1 MFRFRI
7 IFGIL
12 VLILPALGWA
22 ANPNDLFRKANTAY
36 TQGNYAVAIE
46 QYQQIIEQGSVSAEL
61 FYNLGNAYLQA
72 DDLAEAILY
81 YEKALNASPSDDRIK
96 KNLELARD
104 KVDTPVIDI
113 PDFFLL
119 RMWKSFAN
127 MLSPSIWIIIQLGF
141 GLLLI
146 YGFYLWQLNA
156 ISAMRFRG
164 FGLSLLALCLLGLSY
179 MAGNTS
185 HNLRTGSDHGIL
197 MVEQTLRSGPDKRS
211 DEIEVLSE
219 GVKVKIEDQ
228 FDNWYK
234 VSLMNKTV
242 GYLPKED
249 ISTI

>member
-1 MFRFRI
+1 MFRYRI

-12 VLILPALGWA
+12 VLISPALGWTT
-22 ANPNDLFRKANTAY
+22 NPNNLFSEANSAY
-36 TQGNYAVAIE
+36 SQGNYTAAID

-72 DDLAEAILY
+72 EDLAEAILY

-96 KNLELARD
+96 KNLELARE
-104 KVDTPVIDI
+104 KVDTPVTDI

-127 MLSPSIWIIIQLGF
+127 MLSPTIWILIQLGF
-141 GLLLI
+141 GVLLI
-146 YGFYLWQLNA
+146 YGCYLWQISA
-156 ISAMRFRG
+156 HSAMRFRG
-164 FGLSLLALCLLGLSY
+164 FSLSLLALCLLGLAY

-185 HNLRTGSDHGIL
+185 HNLRTGTDHGIL
-197 MVEQTLRSGPDKRS
+197 MGEQTLRSGPDKRS

-228 FDNWYK
+228 FDDWYK

-242 GYLPKED
+242 GYLPRDD